1 MWWNQIDSVRS
12 SSSDERL
19 KTNIKPTKIKAL
31 DTLNSIEMVEFNW
44 KKDNKFEKIGAI
56 AQQVQSVD
64 ENLVIKDEIDKVNND
79 YLRIKYY
86 DTIPYLI
93 KAVQELSEENNN
105 LKLRLQKLEDKINGN
120 L

>member
-1 MWWNQIDSVRS
+1 
-12 SSSDERL
+12 
-19 KTNIKPTKIKAL
+19 
-31 DTLNSIEMVEFNW
+31 MVEFNW

-64 ENLVIKDEIDKVNND
+64 ESLVVHDMDDKQTYND